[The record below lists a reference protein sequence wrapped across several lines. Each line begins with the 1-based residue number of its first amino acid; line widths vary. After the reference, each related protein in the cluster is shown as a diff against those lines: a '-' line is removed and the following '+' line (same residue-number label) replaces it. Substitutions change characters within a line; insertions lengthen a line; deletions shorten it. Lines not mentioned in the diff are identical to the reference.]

1 MDWDDFQKHQGKYY
15 VECYPSLSTL
25 NHAPGGI
32 HTGVISS
39 EVEELF

>member
-1 MDWDDFQKHQGKYY
+1 MDWDDFQKHQG
-15 VECYPSLSTL
+15 ECHIERHTPLSTL

-32 HTGVISS
+32 HTRVIPS